1 MRDIRN
7 DLEERAAIIQEQ
19 LRASHAHFEKVVQ
32 QLQRERDARIADLSE
47 TLGMIEKLM
56 QFEAG
61 VVDKIVTLENLPTP
75 QSSLADR
82 IRAAN
87 AS

>member
-7 DLEERAAIIQEQ
+7 DLEERASIIQEQ
-19 LRASHAHFEKVVQ
+19 LRASYAHFENVVQ

-47 TLGMIEKLM
+47 TLAMIEKFM

-61 VVDKIVTLENLPTP
+61 IVDKVVTLENVPTP

>member
-7 DLEERAAIIQEQ
+7 DLEERAGIIQEQ
-19 LRASHAHFEKVVQ
+19 IRSSYAHFENVVL

-47 TLGMIEKLM
+47 TLAMIEKLM
-56 QFEAG
+56 HFEAG
-61 VVDKIVTLENLPTP
+61 VVDKVVTLENLPTP